1 MSLAVRYNEFGPAS
15 VLRVAEVPTPTAK
28 PGRVRIAVRAA
39 GLNPADYKVREG
51 QSHGP
56 SFTFPA
62 GIGRELAGVVDQ
74 VGEGVEG
81 FAPGD
86 EVFGTTV
93 SGAMAE
99 FALINPA
106 NLALKPA
113 ALDWPTAGGL
123 ALAGTT
129 AWDSV
134 ASQNL
139 RADDTVLVS
148 AAAGGVGVLVS
159 QLALRAGAT
168 VIGTAGEGNHEFLR
182 SLGVVPVGYGPGLVD
197 RVRAAAPGGV
207 TVVFDHHGAETIEA
221 GIALGVARDRINTI
235 AADPADYG
243 VVRVGRG
250 PANPTTLAALAALV
264 VAGELVVPI
273 EAVYPLPE
281 VVAAFD
287 RLEKG
292 HARGKIVLAVG

>member
-1 MSLAVRYNEFGPAS
+1 MSLAVKYNEFGPAS
-15 VLRVAEVPTPTAK
+15 VLKVVEVQTPNAK
-28 PGRVRIAVRAA
+28 PGKVRIAVRAA
-39 GLNPADYKVREG
+39 GLNPADYKGREG
-51 QSHGP
+51 QFHGP
-56 SFTFPA
+56 SFSFPA

-74 VGEGVEG
+74 LGEGAEG
-81 FAPGD
+81 FAVGD
-86 EVFGTTV
+86 EVFGTMV
-93 SGAMAE
+93 SGAIAE
-99 FALINPA
+99 YAVTNPG

-113 ALDWPTAGGL
+113 GLDWATAGGL

-159 QLALRAGAT
+159 QLALRSGAT
-168 VIGTAGEGNHEFLR
+168 VIGTASEGNHDFLR

-197 RVRAAAPGGV
+197 RIRAAAPQGV

-221 GIALGVARDRINTI
+221 AIELGVARDRINTI
-235 AADPADYG
+235 AADPADHG

-250 PANPTTLAALAALV
+250 PANPQTLAALAALV
-264 VAGELVVPI
+264 VSGELVVPV
-273 EAVYPLPE
+273 EATYPLDE

-287 RLEKG
+287 RLENG
-292 HARGKIVLAVG
+292 HVRGKIVVTVG